1 MTTFVL
7 IPGAGGNAWYWHL
20 LVDELTDRGH
30 DAVAVDLPADDDTAG
45 LAEYADVVVEAI
57 GDRTDLVLVAQSM
70 AGFTAPLVC
79 DRVRVDL
86 LVLLT
91 AMIPLPGESPGE
103 WWANT
108 GHDRA
113 MAEQSA
119 RDGTPSSLDTAEDL
133 EAIFFHDVPP
143 DITAEAMQGGRDQSG
158 TPFEKPW
165 PLDALARR
173 AHEVPAVSRRP
184 VLPGRVHAP
193 GRPRTPGHHAGR
205 DRRRS
210 PRRPQP
216 AEGTGRSAGEV
227 PHRGEWPVTES
238 GFTVEGWSGC
248 TTAWPGTSR
257 RARCR
262 GSSPSSPATTETG
275 MTCTST

>member
-30 DAVAVDLPADDDTAG
+30 DAMAVDLPADDDTAG
-45 LAEYADVVVEAI
+45 LAEYADVVVETI
-57 GDRTDLVLVAQSM
+57 GDRTGLVVVAQSM

-91 AMIPLPGESPGE
+91 AMIPMPGESPGE

-119 RDGTPSSLDTAEDL
+119 RDGTPSTLDTAEDL

-143 DITAEAMQGGRDQSG
+143 DITAEAMRGGRDQSA

-165 PLDALARR
+165 PLDAWPD
-173 AHEVPAVSRRP
+173 VPTKF
-184 VLPGRVHAP
+184 VLC
-193 GRPRTPGHHAGR
+193 R
-205 DRRRS
+205 DDRFF
-210 PRRPQP
+210 P
-216 AEGTGRSAGEV
+216 AEFMRRVVQQRLGITPDEIDGGHLVALSRPKELADQLEKYLTELS
-227 PHRGEWPVTES
+227 HR
-238 GFTVEGWSGC
+238 
-248 TTAWPGTSR
+248 
-257 RARCR
+257 
-262 GSSPSSPATTETG
+262 
-275 MTCTST
+275 